1 MNIIY
6 IHFFQIKILK
16 MESLENFMFKSISYN
31 VLLQLSFRLFS
42 FVLNAILFRYVS
54 IDLIGVCNFRLAL
67 LYSTIIFLSREPF
80 RRALPTF
87 EHVKSKMNQ
96 FVNSLWLV
104 VLNGILVSIFFGYLW
119 SNVFENPNE
128 QSVPYYKYAVF
139 LCCLSCVIEL
149 CGETSNCLTQM
160 LLLAKLKVLIEASSL
175 LIFNIIFVILAI
187 YVPGLGALSYS
198 IARLVNS
205 ILYVLSNNYFLL
217 ENLNKNDKKCDEK
230 NKKKLGLIDLLPQI
244 KQYKLDLDYL
254 TLVKAYY
261 TQSILKQILTEGE
274 KYLIT
279 AFSLLSFSES
289 GIYDLVNNLG
299 SLIARFIFLP
309 IEDASYI
316 YFTNTFKRGAK
327 YKEQIN
333 DFNKLKLNSVKNYF
347 ELFLKILSLIGVVVL
362 VFGQSY
368 SKLLLHFYGGE
379 KLSSNS
385 ISVNMLRFHCVYIYF
400 LAVNGLTESFYNA
413 TMSESQLK
421 KHNYR
426 LVLFSAVF
434 LILAF
439 IFAKLFHIYGFLLAN
454 CLNMG
459 IRIFYSSVY
468 IRSFFTDYKYQ
479 QDEPQQQSIGYNIQQ
494 GLIPN
499 FSLGLVLSISIV
511 ITKLSESF
519 FSNTFLQLAFHLLI
533 GIVFFFITLF
543 TIFKYEKQ
551 LVSYLMSFLKS
562 KLK

>member
-1 MNIIY
+1 
-6 IHFFQIKILK
+6 

-54 IDLIGVCNFRLAL
+54 IELIGVCNFRLAL
-67 LYSTIIFLSREPF
+67 LYSTVIFLSREPF

-87 EHVKSKMNQ
+87 EHVKNKMKQ

-104 VLNGILVSIFFGYLW
+104 VLNGILVSIFFGFLW
-119 SNVFENPNE
+119 SNVFESPND
-128 QSVPYYKYAVF
+128 QLVPYYKFAVF

-149 CGETSNCLTQM
+149 CGEIPNCLTQM

-175 LIFNIIFVILAI
+175 LIFNIVFVILAI
-187 YVPGLGALSYS
+187 YVPSLGALSYS
-198 IARLVNS
+198 IARLINS

-217 ENLNKNDKKCDEK
+217 KNLNKNDKKSDEK

-244 KQYKLDLDYL
+244 KQFRLDLDYL

-299 SLIARFIFLP
+299 SMIARFIFLP

-316 YFTNTFKRGAK
+316 YFTNTLKRGIK
-327 YKEQIN
+327 YKEQIT
-333 DFNKLKLNSVKNYF
+333 DYNKIKLNSVKNYF
-347 ELFLKILSLIGVVVL
+347 ELFLKILSLIGIVVL

-368 SKLLLHFYGGE
+368 SKLLLHLYGGE
-379 KLSSNS
+379 KLSSNT
-385 ISVNMLRFHCVYIYF
+385 ICVNMLRFHCVYIYF
-400 LAVNGLTESFYNA
+400 LAVNGLTESFFNA

-426 LVLFSAVF
+426 LVLFSVVF
-434 LILAF
+434 LLLAF

-454 CLNMG
+454 CLNMA
-459 IRIFYSSVY
+459 IRIFYSSIY
-468 IRSFFTDYKYQ
+468 IRSFFSDYSYQ
-479 QDEPQQQSIGYNIQQ
+479 QDEPQPQTIGYNIHQ

-499 FSLGLVLSISIV
+499 FSLNVVL
-511 ITKLSESF
+511 F
-519 FSNTFLQLAFHLLI
+519 FSILVTKFTESYSLTFLQLAFHLII
-533 GIVFFFITLF
+533 GIVLFFITLF
-543 TIFKYEKQ
+543 TIFKHEKQ
-551 LVSYLMSFLKS
+551 IVSYLMSFLKS